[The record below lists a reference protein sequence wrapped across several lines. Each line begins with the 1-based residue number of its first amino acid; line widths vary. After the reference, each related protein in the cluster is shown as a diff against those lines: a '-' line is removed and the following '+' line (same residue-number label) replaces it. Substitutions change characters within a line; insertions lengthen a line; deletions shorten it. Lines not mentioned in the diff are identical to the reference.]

1 MFSHVFLCFT
11 CVLFLYFRVFSCVF
25 VFSNIFLLFYI
36 QNAFANDDDHHMTI
50 QIIGRQRCSLNSPLM
65 LHDIYME
72 DIAIT
77 ICNPVDVRVLDEEV
91 LSKQI
96 IKFPESSINRLKE
109 NERYKFL
116 ASLTPH
122 TTFIYNYS
130 STENFIKRLVNWL
143 SVWFKRSQIDLIIN
157 QGMTVFS
164 FWVASNIPM
173 SLDSKLLL
181 LEENST
187 DRRLRMEWRII
198 SQMTRIVCLACHDFK
213 CSINDV
219 INLSVDANSA
229 HFVNQGGF
237 VHDLFT
243 VGTIKNVDFQGE
255 PSPEFCW
262 FSGYEWTVME
272 CSECGTHIGW
282 RFTTSSKDLTPSQF
296 FGISRR
302 SFKLAYQKEEE

>member
-1 MFSHVFLCFT
+1 
-11 CVLFLYFRVFSCVF
+11 
-25 VFSNIFLLFYI
+25 
-36 QNAFANDDDHHMTI
+36 MTI

-77 ICNPVDVRVLDEEV
+77 ICNPTDVRVLDEEV

-96 IKFPESSINRLKE
+96 IKFPERKLHK
-109 NERYKFL
+109 KAGQL
-116 ASLTPH
+116 AFCLGL
-122 TTFIYNYS
+122 
-130 STENFIKRLVNWL
+130 RR
-143 SVWFKRSQIDLIIN
+143 FKRSQIDLIIN

-262 FSGYEWTVME
+262 FSG
-272 CSECGTHIGW
+272 ECGTHIGW